1 MTNPRATP
9 NIEHMSYEAQP
20 AQHNDDASE
29 DRYPSLA
36 DIARDETDG
45 GRLVVRF
52 LVDAMQGQL
61 EDAKPC
67 HQLDAARQLLKLGMD
82 DARSYVA
89 ENGLA
94 SNNRNGHSQRA
105 SSAHPNDPYPPVPP
119 SDAPLNQEL
128 ADFIRLQTEGGK
140 AAVRFLV
147 NVMHG
152 NLDGFRPHHRLSA
165 AKELLRLCRDDHYD
179 GDDYDDDGDGDDD
192 GYYDEEDEDEE
203 TYPHG
208 IGETL
213 YQAYKDDPTK
223 LDEARTAEH
232 DLYYAYKQR
241 KEARA
246 DARNRPD
253 HDDHDEETYPY
264 DILHTI
270 YDTCKDDPDK
280 LLEAIKR
287 ELETYPGYKEIR
299 EARAAARVRRDAEY
313 RNAGLQPPDGP
324 EPPTPDRPTPP
335 AASTEEPEAS
345 ADPPP
350 LQEPEEPRPTPTG
363 LSHYERE
370 AMRKGLD
377 IWRDPADSLGLRRPQ
392 PIRQLLPG
400 LWAHRLHRPPQ
411 GPIAPPL

>member
-1 MTNPRATP
+1 
-9 NIEHMSYEAQP
+9 
-20 AQHNDDASE
+20 
-29 DRYPSLA
+29 
-36 DIARDETDG
+36 
-45 GRLVVRF
+45 
-52 LVDAMQGQL
+52 
-61 EDAKPC
+61 
-67 HQLDAARQLLKLGMD
+67 MD

-105 SSAHPNDPYPPVPP
+105 SSPHPNDPYPPSPP
-119 SDAPLNQEL
+119 SDAPLNEEL

-152 NLDGFRPHHRLSA
+152 NLDGFKPHHRLSA

-179 GDDYDDDGDGDDD
+179 GGDHYDDEED
-192 GYYDEEDEDEE
+192 EDEDEE

-241 KEARA
+241 KEARV
-246 DARNRPD
+246 DARTRPD
-253 HDDHDEETYPY
+253 DDDNDEETYPS
-264 DILHTI
+264 DTLHTI
-270 YDTCKDDPDK
+270 YDTYKDDPGN

-287 ELETYPGYKEIR
+287 ELETYPGYREKK
-299 EARAAARVRRDAEY
+299 EARAAAKAWRDAEY
-313 RNAGLQPPDGP
+313 RNAGLQRPDDP
-324 EPPTPDRPTPP
+324 EPAAARPPNAPDRLDRRARSERRSAVAPGPGRAP
-335 AASTEEPEAS
+335 AHTHRSQLLRARSHA
-345 ADPPP
+345 
-350 LQEPEEPRPTPTG
+350 QGPRHLARPRR
-363 LSHYERE
+363 L
-370 AMRKGLD
+370 
-377 IWRDPADSLGLRRPQ
+377 LGLRRPQ

>member
-1 MTNPRATP
+1 
-9 NIEHMSYEAQP
+9 MSYEAQP

-29 DRYPSLA
+29 ERYPSLA

-45 GRLVVRF
+45 GRLIVRF

-67 HQLDAARQLLKLGMD
+67 HKLDAARQLLKLGMD

-105 SSAHPNDPYPPVPP
+105 GSAHANDPYPPAPP
-119 SDAPLNQEL
+119 SDAPLNEEL

-152 NLDGFRPHHRLSA
+152 NLDGFKPHHRLSA

-179 GDDYDDDGDGDDD
+179 GGDHYYDDGDD
-192 GYYDEEDEDEE
+192 DEEDEDEE
-203 TYPHG
+203 TFPHG
-208 IGETL
+208 IGDTL
-213 YQAYKDDPTK
+213 YQAYKDDPDK
-223 LDEARTAEH
+223 LDEALTAEC
-232 DLYYAYKQR
+232 DLYSAYKQR

-246 DARNRPD
+246 DARTRPD
-253 HDDHDEETYPY
+253 DDDHDEETYPS
-264 DILHTI
+264 DTLHTI
-270 YDTCKDDPDK
+270 YDTYKDDPGK

-287 ELETYPGYKEIR
+287 ELETYPGYKEIK
-299 EARAAARVRRDAEY
+299 EARAAAKARRDADSW
-313 RNAGLQPPDGP
+313 NAGLQRPDDP
-324 EPPTPDRPTPP
+324 EPPPDRPTPP

-345 ADPPP
+345 ADPPWP
-350 LQEPEEPRPTPTG
+350 QEPEEPRPTPTG
-363 LSHYERE
+363 PSHYERE
-370 AMRKGLD
+370 AIRKGLD
-377 IWRDPADSLGLRRPQ
+377 IWRDPADSWVSADRNPSGSYYPASGR
-392 PIRQLLPG
+392 IDSTALP
-400 LWAHRLHRPPQ
+400 R
-411 GPIAPPL
+411 GP